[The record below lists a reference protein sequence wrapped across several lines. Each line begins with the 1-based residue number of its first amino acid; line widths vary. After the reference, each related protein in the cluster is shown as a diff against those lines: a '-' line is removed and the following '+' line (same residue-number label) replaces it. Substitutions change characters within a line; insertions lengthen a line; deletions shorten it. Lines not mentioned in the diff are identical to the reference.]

1 MAVMVRLTVVPNAG
15 EAEVICSMLRLEGI
29 LCSFRYANTE
39 GEGGKPFGGWRDVLV
54 DSDDV
59 TRARELL
66 PANL

>member
-1 MAVMVRLTVVPNAG
+1 MVRLTVVPNAG
-15 EAEVICSMLRLEGI
+15 EAEV
-29 LCSFRYANTE
+29 
-39 GEGGKPFGGWRDVLV
+39 GGKPFGGWRDVLV